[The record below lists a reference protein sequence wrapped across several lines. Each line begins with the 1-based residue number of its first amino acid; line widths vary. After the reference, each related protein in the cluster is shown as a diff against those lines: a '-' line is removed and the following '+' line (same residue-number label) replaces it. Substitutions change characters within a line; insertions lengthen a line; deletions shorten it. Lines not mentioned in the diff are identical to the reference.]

1 MCFMCVSEQCEACP
15 DFEVVKKQS
24 GCCLHPIEKKLEND
38 LYTSLVRSFIHVKQV
53 DNINRFF
60 KKNGF
65 YFYCL
70 LTFYILNYP
79 ILCIIYIQSKSFLC
93 ILRRTI
99 ELVSLSQFRDLVS
112 VK

>member
-60 KKNGF
+60 KKNCVETNF
-65 YFYCL
+65 L
-70 LTFYILNYP
+70 YP
-79 ILCIIYIQSKSFLC
+79 
-93 ILRRTI
+93 
-99 ELVSLSQFRDLVS
+99 
-112 VK
+112 